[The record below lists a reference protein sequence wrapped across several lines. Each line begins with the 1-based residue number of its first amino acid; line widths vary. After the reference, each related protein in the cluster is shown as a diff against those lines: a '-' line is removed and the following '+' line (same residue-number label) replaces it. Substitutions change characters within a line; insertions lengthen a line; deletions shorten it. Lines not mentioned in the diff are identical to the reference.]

1 MAKKGWIVAL
11 FVVVLTTISQ
21 AQEDRR
27 VEVIKDPRIT
37 ALQEFRAEHA
47 INPNANKTISL
58 ADKPV
63 DKKTAKRVQMKGFRV
78 QIFSGPNRNDA
89 VATQNRFL
97 RQHSDIG
104 AYINYQEPNFRVKVG
119 DFRTRGE
126 ANNFMRRIRNEYSN
140 VFVFVED
147 IWVWQ

>member
-1 MAKKGWIVAL
+1 MVKRGWIIAVFA
-11 FVVVLTTISQ
+11 VLMATMGH
-21 AQEDRR
+21 AQEGR
-27 VEVIKDPRIT
+27 VEIIKDPRIT
-37 ALQEFRAEHA
+37 ALQQFRAEHA
-47 INPNANKTISL
+47 INPNTSTTISL

-63 DKKTAKRVQMKGFRV
+63 DKRTAKRVRMRGFRV

-97 RQHSDIG
+97 KQYSNMG
-104 AYINYQEPNFRVKVG
+104 AYLNYEEPNFRVKVG

-126 ANNFMRRIRNEYSN
+126 ANNFMQRIRSQYSN